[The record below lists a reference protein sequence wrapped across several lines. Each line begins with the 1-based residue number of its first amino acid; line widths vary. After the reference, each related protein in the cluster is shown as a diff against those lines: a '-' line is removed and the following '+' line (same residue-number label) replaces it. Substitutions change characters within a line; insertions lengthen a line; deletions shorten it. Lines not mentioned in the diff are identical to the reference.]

1 MPEPNSAPT
10 TSLDYF
16 TLKKYASKITS
27 IVLLTSGLYGLISTV
42 IHTFNYTSIVTTK
55 AGIAPEEFYAVL
67 KKFLVE
73 GITTTVETVY
83 GLTMLFTKAHKLR
96 LLHYFIAVVL
106 FFLPFFINEQFLK
119 QTETIIPKV
128 QISLPVIA
136 AETPPAQAISD
147 YEFMLQKYRQS
158 HTDYLSAKNT
168 YLAFKTLNAQTEAID
183 KAKILLIARDDVLRT
198 YLFAI
203 RITLRNTPGVNP
215 QELASLST
223 KLEKQELFLVSH
235 KDTISPITGLP
246 EISTASLA
254 METKY
259 PEIQTLGYQALY
271 AVIVGQQASASST
284 LLDQLD
290 QLTNLTSEATND
302 DFDTAKANQWL
313 TDTKSTLDK
322 LQPDRVETQALLA
335 KIKPEKS
342 ALMSNQRQ
350 FAKILD
356 LLDTSRNRLIQVTE
370 FLKETIKLIKY
381 G

>member
-1 MPEPNSAPT
+1 MPESHPT
-10 TSLDYF
+10 STSLDFF

-27 IVLLTSGLYGLISTV
+27 LVLLISGLYGLISTV
-42 IHTFNYTSIVTTK
+42 IHTFNYTTIVTTK
-55 AGIAPEEFYAVL
+55 AGITPEEFYAVL

-73 GITTTVETVY
+73 GITTTVEAVY
-83 GLTMLFTKAHKLR
+83 GLTMLFTKTHKLK
-96 LLHYFIAVVL
+96 LLHYLIAIVL
-106 FFLPFFINEQFLK
+106 FLLPFVINEQFLK

-128 QISLPVIA
+128 QISLPAIA
-136 AETPPAQAISD
+136 AETPPAQALSD
-147 YEFMLQKYRQS
+147 YDFMLQKYRQA

-168 YLAFKTLNAQTEAID
+168 YLTFKTLNAQTEATD
-183 KAKILLIARDDVLRT
+183 KTKILLIARDDVLRT
-198 YLFAI
+198 YLFAL
-203 RITLRNTPGVNP
+203 RITLRNTLGVDP
-215 QELASLST
+215 EEQATLSN
-223 KLEKQELFLVSH
+223 KLEKQEQFLVNH
-235 KDTISPITGLP
+235 KDTIPPITGLN

-259 PEIQTLGYQALY
+259 PEIQTLGYQTLY
-271 AVIVGQQASASST
+271 AIIVGQQTSASKT

-290 QLTNLTSEATND
+290 KLTNLTSEATSS

-313 TDTKSTLDK
+313 TDTKNTLEK
-322 LQPDRVETQALLA
+322 LQPDRIETQALLA

-356 LLDTSRNRLIQVTE
+356 ILDTSRNRLIQVTE